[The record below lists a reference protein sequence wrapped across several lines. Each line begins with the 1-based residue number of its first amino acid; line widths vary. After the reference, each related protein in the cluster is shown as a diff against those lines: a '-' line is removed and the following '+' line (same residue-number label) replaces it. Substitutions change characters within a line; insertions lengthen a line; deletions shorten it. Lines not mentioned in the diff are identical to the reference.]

1 MNDSLFHGS
10 LVTSRRILYTPSS
23 FARGNLLHLQE
34 TGTLQAQKP
43 HTSSRENLA
52 SYLFFVVVSG
62 SGSLDYNGKTYA
74 LAAGDCV
81 FLDCHNAYSHH
92 TEQHLWQLKWVH
104 FYGPNMNSIYE
115 KYLERGGHPV
125 FHPDSVASYISL
137 LDGIYSISNS
147 EDYVKDMQLNE
158 KLSVLLTQ
166 LMRESWNP
174 ESARR
179 TRSKKQDLL
188 LVKEYLDSHFS
199 QKISLDE
206 LSEQFFI
213 NKFYLTR
220 SFKEQFGVT
229 PGNYLLGLRVTRAKQ
244 LLRFTDSSLD
254 AISASC
260 GMGDAAYFSR
270 MFKKVEGITP
280 GEYRRQW

>member
-1 MNDSLFHGS
+1 MNDSLFHGN
-10 LVTSRRILYTPSS
+10 LVSSKRILYTPSA
-23 FARGNLLHLQE
+23 FARSSLFHLQE

-43 HTSSRENLA
+43 HTSACEHLA
-52 SYLFFVVVSG
+52 SYLFFIVVSG
-62 SGSLDYNGKTYA
+62 SGSLDYNGKNYA
-74 LAAGDCV
+74 LSAGDCV

-92 TEQHLWQLKWVH
+92 TEQNLWQLKWVH

-115 KYLERGGHPV
+115 KYLERGGHPA
-125 FHPDSVASYISL
+125 FCPDDITPYVTL
-137 LDGIYSISNS
+137 LDDIYSIANS
-147 EDYVKDMQLNE
+147 EDYVKDMLLNE
-158 KLSVLLTQ
+158 KLCVLMTQ

-174 ESARR
+174 EAAGR
-179 TRSKKQDLL
+179 TKSKKQDLL
-188 LVKEYLDSHFS
+188 LIKEYLDSHFT

-206 LSEQFFI
+206 LSERFYI

-229 PGNYLLGLRVTRAKQ
+229 PGSYLLGLRITRAKQ
-244 LLRFTDSSLD
+244 LLRFTDSPLD

-270 MFKKVEGITP
+270 MFKKVEGLTP